1 MQRKVALNT
10 RILGGL
16 HSSKYVEFPL
26 VNITTGS
33 SFGLILL
40 FVADGCFVSS
50 AFVCASDGLMTSVS
64 VSLSAEIDSVIDIL
78 DF

>member
-1 MQRKVALNT
+1 M
-10 RILGGL
+10 
-16 HSSKYVEFPL
+16 
-26 VNITTGS
+26 NITTGS

-64 VSLSAEIDSVIDIL
+64 ISVSVSVSAEIDSVIDIL